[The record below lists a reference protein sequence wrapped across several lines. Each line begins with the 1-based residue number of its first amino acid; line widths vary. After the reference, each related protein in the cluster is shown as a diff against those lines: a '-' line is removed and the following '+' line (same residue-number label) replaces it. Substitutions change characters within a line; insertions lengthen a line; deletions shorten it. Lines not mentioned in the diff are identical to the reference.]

1 MLDELV
7 TAAVSGRGLFLG
19 SARALL
25 RRDEANQ
32 PPRAEHAAS
41 PSESQRALVPYL
53 LIALTSAVGAL
64 WLSYFFLLGS
74 TYVLLSWVLE
84 AASFCHLAPGAH
96 WRVRVDIAAK
106 PHLGALLPYAGI
118 HPALNAPP
126 RAVGAAPRLRPD
138 PRAAWP
144 PPRPLEP
151 HDDGGSRGRCAPS
164 PTALRTRPLTV
175 PAAEAVPTRV
185 PL

>member
-1 MLDELV
+1 VAIAVMAYVTASGPVAMLV
-7 TAAVSGRGLFLG
+7 TAAMGSVFGLAFVYETLRARRQPDPLQTTPTVVAIWSLIGFGYLIRVAVGLALG
-19 SARALL
+19 G
-25 RRDEANQ
+25 
-32 PPRAEHAAS
+32 
-41 PSESQRALVPYL
+41 V
-53 LIALTSAVGAL
+53 ALTSAVGAL

-144 PPRPLEP
+144 PPRPP
-151 HDDGGSRGRCAPS
+151 GTSR
-164 PTALRTRPLTV
+164 
-175 PAAEAVPTRV
+175 
-185 PL
+185 